1 MTVRT
6 VIGRVCAAAGGGCVN
21 VWRGRSGMDGIGG
34 LGRFALAGVLAA
46 FALMGGPLA
55 VSARAE
61 SQCSLTPLAK
71 CFGIETF
78 EAPLSEEDGSTPTQ
92 AGSHPYK
99 VSFRVAFNHSGEEA
113 FSSTL
118 FGDVKTVEVDLPR
131 GLIVNPTAT
140 RERCTQAELYEEPPA
155 CPAASQV
162 GEAGVTLK
170 GAGDHQPLYNMVA
183 PPGAPAMLGYNVV
196 GLGKIVPFIGGVRSG
211 GEYNLFARVP
221 AITQSNLAIEA
232 TVTLFGDPPGAVKPF
247 LTLPTDCT
255 NSPLTFTARADSWQ
269 EPGVFKPASFAG
281 PTVTG
286 CEKLAFNPSL
296 AVAPETKAADSPTG
310 LHVDLHLPQDEAQG
324 RLATANMES
333 VKVSLPTG
341 MALDPSA
348 ADGLVGCS
356 PSQIGLLT
364 GPGMT
369 PVHFEPEVLSVKA
382 GKRLPTL
389 CPEASKL
396 GSAEI
401 VTPLLEKTLQ
411 GSMYLASPHD
421 NPFGSLL
428 ALYFVVED
436 PERGVVAKIPG
447 RVEANPV
454 TGQLTTVF
462 AESPEL
468 PVEDIKVHFFGG
480 SRAPFTTPATCGEYA
495 TSSVFTPWSAPPG
508 DDAAPSIEPAFAVGE
523 APGGGGC
530 VKGAGEEPN
539 APVFEAGTGSPVAGA
554 FSPLVL
560 HLQREDGSQRFQ
572 ALNVT
577 LPPGLLGKLAGVERC
592 SPAEIE
598 AAEHRGGEGEGA
610 LELARPS
617 CPKGSEI
624 GVVHAGV
631 GSGAP
636 EFVTGHLYLAGPWE
650 GAPFSVVVVVPAVA
664 GPFDLGAVVIRA
676 GLFIDP
682 LTAQVSV
689 RSGPLPQI
697 LDGIPLDTRVIDLDV
712 DRPEFILNPTS
723 CAVSAVSVSEV
734 SSLGQGAG
742 LSDRFQVGGCEGL
755 PFKPTLTASTNG
767 QTSKVD
773 GASLDVRVLTRPGD
787 ANVQRVDVQLPGQ
800 LPARLPTLRQAC
812 TEAQF
817 ASNPAGC
824 PAASDVAS
832 AVVHTPVLS
841 SPLTGPVY
849 FVSHGGQEFPELVIV
864 LQGEGVRVDVVGE
877 TRIEKDVTY
886 SRFEA
891 VPDAPFSSFEL
902 SSPQGPNSI
911 FGTALPAGADYDLCH
926 GGPRRTVTVG
936 RRVSVRVHGHRRME
950 VRRVKKTLA
959 GDTPPVLSMP
969 TRLVGQNGAVEE
981 QNTKIEVTG
990 CPAVK
995 HASKRAPNHATKHDR
1010 KRK

>member
-1 MTVRT
+1 MTVRN

-21 VWRGRSGMDGIGG
+21 VWRERSGMDGIGS
-34 LGRFALAGVLAA
+34 LGRFALAGMLAA
-46 FALMGGPLA
+46 FVLVGGPLA

-71 CFGIETF
+71 CFGF
-78 EAPLSEEDGSTPTQ
+78 EAFEVPLSEEDGSTPTQ

-99 VSFRVAFNHSGEEA
+99 ATFTLAFNHSGEY
-113 FSSTL
+113 SRSKL
-118 FGDVKTVEVDLPR
+118 FGNVKTAEVDLPR
-131 GLIVNPTAT
+131 GLVVDPTAT
-140 RERCTQAELYEEPPA
+140 SERCTVAELYAVPPA

-162 GEAGVTLK
+162 GEAVGEVVGV
-170 GAGDHQPLYNMVA
+170 GFNGDVYNMVP
-183 PPGAPAMLGYNVV
+183 PPGAPALLAFNILGIGKVV
-196 GLGKIVPFIGGVRSG
+196 TLVGGVRSG
-211 GEYNLFARVP
+211 SDYNLFARVP
-221 AITQSNLAIEA
+221 AVTQSNELLNL
-232 TVTLFGDPPGAVKPF
+232 TVTLFGRPSGAVKPF
-247 LTLPTDCT
+247 LTLPSDC
-255 NSPLTFTARADSWQ
+255 SGAPLVFSAQADSWQ
-269 EPGVFKPASFAG
+269 EREVFKTASFAG
-281 PTVTG
+281 PVMTG
-286 CEKLAFNPSL
+286 CERLGFDPSL
-296 AVAPETKAADSPTG
+296 SVAPETKAADSPTG
-310 LHVDLHLPQDEAQG
+310 LHVDLHLPQDEELG
-324 RLATANMES
+324 GLATANMKS
-333 VKVSLPTG
+333 VRVSLPAGVT
-341 MALDPSA
+341 LDPSA

-356 PSQIGLLT
+356 PSQVGLLT
-364 GPGMT
+364 APGVT
-369 PVHFEPEVLSVKA
+369 PARFEPEVLSVKT
-382 GKRLPTL
+382 GGRLPTL

-401 VTPLLEKTLQ
+401 VTPLLEKTLS

-436 PERGVVAKIPG
+436 PERGVVVKIPG
-447 RVEANPV
+447 RVEADPV

-462 AESPEL
+462 AENPEL

-480 SRAPFTTPATCGEYA
+480 SRAPFTTPAVCGEYRA
-495 TSSVFTPWSAPPG
+495 STDFTPWSTPAG
-508 DDAAPSIEPAFAVGE
+508 ADATPLSEPAFVVGE

-572 ALNVT
+572 ALNLT

-610 LELARPS
+610 LEVAGAS

-636 EFVTGHLYLAGPWE
+636 FFVTGHVYLADPWD

-664 GPFDLGAVVIRA
+664 GPFDLGTVVIRA

-689 RSGPLPQI
+689 RSAPLPQI
-697 LDGIPLDTRVIDLDV
+697 LDGIPLDTRVIDLDI
-712 DRPEFILNPTS
+712 DRPEFIVNPTS
-723 CAVSAVSVSEV
+723 CAVSAVSGSEV
-734 SSLGQGAG
+734 SSLGEGAG

-755 PFKPTLTASTNG
+755 PFKPSLTASTNG

-773 GASLDVRVLTRPGD
+773 GASLDVRVVTRPGD

-817 ASNPAGC
+817 DANPAGC

-877 TRIEKDVTY
+877 TRIEKDTTY

-926 GGPRRTVTVG
+926 GGPRRTVTV
-936 RRVSVRVHGHRRME
+936 RRKVSVRVHGHRRTE
-950 VRRVKKTLA
+950 VRKVKKTLA

-981 QNTKIEVTG
+981 QDTKIEVTG

-995 HASKRAPNHATKHDR
+995 HASKSAPKHAKKHDR